1 MNILPLILALVLVL
15 SVLTVERFEKF
26 KNQTV
31 VQKQYQNFLQ
41 KEERQAFNWRQQRLF
56 GESQSDIK
64 QLSFR
69 FLVDKTAREKNES
82 VAKQYRLLIKQ
93 LIKILYGN
101 ADFFKELKNKR
112 GEDDDEFI
120 DQLFKAIEEAANEA
134 EDKLIRRVEDIAR
147 LQLKDPV
154 LHEAFY
160 HMLKGS
166 ISRKQLKDL
175 ESSNKPF
182 KKGKAYISIL
192 NFINYE
198 GKDGKMPII
207 AVQHTPREILR
218 AIFDDE
224 TAEAIIEKRKALSK
238 KNNDGSKDD
247 NDGSKD
253 NNASMAFANDF
264 KEKRRTGIEDQLLD
278 FKITS
283 GADLTEYD

>member
-26 KNQTV
+26 KNQTAI
-31 VQKQYQNFLQ
+31 QKQYQMFLQ
-41 KEERQAFNWRQQRLF
+41 KDERQAFNWRQQRLF

-82 VAKQYRLLIKQ
+82 VAKQYRLLIKE

-101 ADFFKELKNKR
+101 ADFFKQLKNKR
-112 GEDDDEFI
+112 AEEDDEFI

-166 ISRKQLKDL
+166 ISREQLKDL
-175 ESSNKPF
+175 ESSNRPF
-182 KKGKAYISIL
+182 KKGKAYVSLL
-192 NFINYE
+192 NFINYD

-207 AVQHTPREILR
+207 EVQHTPYEVLR
-218 AIFDDE
+218 AIFGSDE
-224 TAEAIIEKRKALSK
+224 IAKIIITKRQELADSK
-238 KNNDGSKDD
+238 TDG
-247 NDGSKD
+247 
-253 NNASMAFANDF
+253 ASDAFANEF
-264 KEKRRTGIEDQLLD
+264 KGKRRPGIEDQLLN